1 MTQMGVVVPEG
12 TKLASSEVRRVAGG
26 AAGFSVVLAAIDAF
40 GGSNG
45 GLVGLLIVALLVGVA
60 TLGVFF
66 WALPWATSLDEPGP
80 SVVALLSS
88 VFGLLT
94 VVIFWSGL
102 TPVFAAAGIL
112 LAWPARDGWEGRT
125 YARAAIALGAAA
137 LVFDVIALAVDLF

>member
-12 TKLASSEVRRVAGG
+12 TKLASSEVRKVAGG
-26 AAGFSVVLAAIDAF
+26 AAAFSMLLAVIDVF

-45 GLVGLLIVALLVGVA
+45 GVVGLFIVALLVGVA

-66 WALPWATSLDEPGP
+66 WAVPWATSLDEPGP
-80 SVVALLSS
+80 SVVALVTSIL
-88 VFGLLT
+88 GLLT

-102 TPVFAAAGIL
+102 TPVFAAAGIV

-125 YARAAIALGAAA
+125 YARAAIALGGAA
-137 LVFDVIALAVDLF
+137 LVLDVIVLAVDLF